1 MEEIES
7 LCVLLTVVGQTF
19 DARAHMD
26 VYFSRMKELTRS
38 VNVSSRMQYMLQ
50 VCIFIFC
57 DPFLDLALFLR
68 MSLSCVI
75 ANGFHVTKLQL
86 HRRSPK
92 YMKGYVYLLF

>member
-38 VNVSSRMQYMLQ
+38 GNVSSRMQFMLRGYSST
-50 VCIFIFC
+50 FS
-57 DPFLDLALFLR
+57 LDFFSDVQDEGVPA
-68 MSLSCVI
+68 M
-75 ANGFHVTKLQL
+75 
-86 HRRSPK
+86 
-92 YMKGYVYLLF
+92 